1 MRKQRLHEEVSKAT
15 DLRTDPNE
23 QIRVN
28 HLLANTKAGLSSAH
42 KRLSKPQ
49 GDRRVTAAS
58 CEQEEEVR

>member
-28 HLLANTKAGLSSAH
+28 HLLAHNKAGLSSAQH
-42 KRLSKPQ
+42 TE
-49 GDRRVTAAS
+49 D
-58 CEQEEEVR
+58 